1 MSIQTKP
8 LNLINKNA
16 IQVLTKE
23 LGIVNTIRFM
33 NQFSEGYGNYTEEKN
48 SNLSNIEFNEI
59 IAEIKNNRKKLN

>member
-1 MSIQTKP
+1 MNLEIKP

-23 LGIVNTIRFM
+23 LGVVNTIRFM

-48 SNLSNIEFNEI
+48 ENFDGFRLEEI
-59 IAEIKNNRKKLN
+59 VSEIKNRKKLS